1 MKAKVLT
8 EKVVLKKKGC
18 SGSGVT
24 GNVAEQEHTLSKA
37 KLCMTEHGHC
47 EQVTK
52 MHARFLCQTQELS
65 RVQFCADCTNKSPSD
80 KTIN

>member
-1 MKAKVLT
+1 MNMKVKVLT

-24 GNVAEQEHTLSKA
+24 ENWQNKSTHSQKP
-37 KLCMTEHGHC
+37 CMTEHGHC

-65 RVQFCADCTNKSPSD
+65 RVQFCADCTNKSP
-80 KTIN
+80 